1 MANAEISYTTG
12 SRSCQHLAADS
23 PAPSPGHLS
32 EREAL
37 VELHKLGLRLVR
49 FSKRKVP
56 FDLRHRNWGL
66 SLDALLRTYEDPRLL
81 VGWIPASVKAAAV
94 DVDTGDW
101 RRLVELYPSAYHTG
115 DWRRL
120 VELYPS
126 AYHAASGTPGR
137 RHLVYRDRKP
147 RADVNGWRALGCS
160 GDVRSEGPIILYD
173 PARLLVALTMGL
185 RGVTYPMSVFG
196 NTFRESGGHGRE
208 GGKSSS
214 QKGTRPPHPITT
226 RTTQKETPSQIL
238 ATPRGSDMATV
249 SPRFPLPA
257 EASSQ
262 SATLFDRLRHWAY
275 AHVADAGNPDDWL
288 ETVHRQANS
297 MVHTV
302 PDPEHY
308 SPARVA
314 TTARSVAGWTWER
327 RDKLVGGH
335 RDVDS
340 EAQSRRARRGVERR
354 WAVNLLRD
362 EEIVRLSLAGLSQR
376 AIAASM
382 DITQPIVNR
391 VLQRLEDVDGALE
404 LQMELP
410 EPDHEQEPV
419 AEDLERRNRKPKPL
433 TWDQTPWEKPV
444 GTLGEAR
451 SPRTYDPLPVSKG
464 QGTHRPGPGPGANRD
479 VLPGRELQGH
489 GEGKRLEMPGSGTF
503 GPAVWKYYQAGLA
516 YTCPT
521 PAGNQNSSI

>member
-1 MANAEISYTTG
+1 MANAETSYTTG
-12 SRSCQHLAADS
+12 SHNCQHSVDS

-37 VELHKLGLRLVR
+37 VELHKLGVRLVR

-56 FDLRHRNWGL
+56 FDLRHRTWGL
-66 SLDALLRTYEDPRLL
+66 SLDALLRTYDDPRLL

-94 DVDTGDW
+94 DVD
-101 RRLVELYPSAYHTG
+101 TG

-160 GDVRSEGPIILYD
+160 GDVRSKGPIILYD

-185 RGVTYPMSVFG
+185 RGDTYPMGVYEK
-196 NTFRESGGHGRE
+196 TFRDSEDTDE
-208 GGKSSS
+208 
-214 QKGTRPPHPITT
+214 KGQEQQPKGDTT
-226 RTTQKETPSQIL
+226 TPSQNHRDH
-238 ATPRGSDMATV
+238 AEGNPFPSSHSTGGEGDMATV

-275 AHVADAGNPDDWL
+275 AHVADAGNPEDWL

-297 MVHTV
+297 MVHLV
-302 PDPEHY
+302 PDPEEY

-327 RDKLVGGH
+327 REKFVGGH

-354 WAVNLLRD
+354 WAVNFLRD

-410 EPDHEQEPV
+410 EPDPEQEPV
-419 AEDLERRNRKPKPL
+419 AENLEPEEQEAEAVDMGP
-433 TWDQTPWEKPV
+433 D
-444 GTLGEAR
+444 TLGEACGNAGR
-451 SPRTYDPLPVSKG
+451 SSKPANL
-464 QGTHRPGPGPGANRD
+464 RPITETIAKLKSRAKTRP
-479 VLPGRELQGH
+479 
-489 GEGKRLEMPGSGTF
+489 KRASKHQHT
-503 GPAVWKYYQAGLA
+503 
-516 YTCPT
+516 
-521 PAGNQNSSI
+521 